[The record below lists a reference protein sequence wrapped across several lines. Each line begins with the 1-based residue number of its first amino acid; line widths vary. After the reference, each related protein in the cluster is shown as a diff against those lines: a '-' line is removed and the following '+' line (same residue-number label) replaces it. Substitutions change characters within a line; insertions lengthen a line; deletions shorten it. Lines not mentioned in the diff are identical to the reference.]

1 MKNFNKLA
9 IILFTGLTI
18 MFSSCSSDSSS
29 GGGSTGPATGAYIKA
44 KVGSSSFLAEGSL
57 AGGTF
62 TESGMSISGSS
73 ITGKSLML
81 QFYNIAS
88 VLAPGTYNI
97 SAAND
102 DNSYTGGVTYNDV
115 NTSNF
120 SVLSYSSENCDNSVG
135 TLIITYVDAAKI
147 EGTFSC
153 KAKEVKENEA
163 CDGATINIANGSF
176 RILKNN

>member
-9 IILFTGLTI
+9 IILITGLTI

-29 GGGSTGPATGAYIKA
+29 GGGSGPATGAFIKA
-44 KVGSSSFLAEGSL
+44 NAAGSSFLAEGAL

-62 TESGMSISGSS
+62 TESGMSIAGSS
-73 ITGKSLML
+73 ITGKSLSIQL
-81 QFYNIAS
+81 YGISAP
-88 VLAPGTYNI
+88 LAVGTYNI
-97 SAAND
+97 NATNTGND
-102 DNSYTGGVTYNDV
+102 YTGGVTYSLV
-115 NTSNF
+115 NTTTF
-120 SVLSYSSENCDNSVG
+120 SSVSYSSINCDNSVG
-135 TLIITYVDAAKI
+135 TLEITLIDATKV

-163 CDGATINIANGSF
+163 CDGATINITNGSF